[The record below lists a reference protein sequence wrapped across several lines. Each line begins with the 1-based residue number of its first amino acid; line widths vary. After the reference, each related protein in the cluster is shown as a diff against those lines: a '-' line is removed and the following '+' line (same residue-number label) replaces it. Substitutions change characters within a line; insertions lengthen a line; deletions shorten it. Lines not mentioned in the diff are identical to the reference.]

1 MVAPDLDTIFLSTSL
16 EYACLSSSMVRE
28 YASYGVSVKE
38 FVPANVLPKIEEKMR
53 IVKTTRGG
61 I

>member
-1 MVAPDLDTIFLSTSL
+1 
-16 EYACLSSSMVRE
+16 MVRE